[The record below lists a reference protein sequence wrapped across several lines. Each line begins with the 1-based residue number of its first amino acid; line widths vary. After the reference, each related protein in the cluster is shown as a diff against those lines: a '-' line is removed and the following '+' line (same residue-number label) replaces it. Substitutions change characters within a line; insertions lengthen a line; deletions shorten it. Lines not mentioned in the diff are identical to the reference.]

1 MIIECMRHLYLKK
14 VKHIQK
20 KKIVSDDRTLQPR
33 EIFLTIRYRSSVSLQ
48 RIPLEHSQMYKGP
61 NNV

>member
-1 MIIECMRHLYLKK
+1 MYASFVSEK
-14 VKHIQK
+14 VKHIQKKK
-20 KKIVSDDRTLQPR
+20 KKIVSDDRTPQPR